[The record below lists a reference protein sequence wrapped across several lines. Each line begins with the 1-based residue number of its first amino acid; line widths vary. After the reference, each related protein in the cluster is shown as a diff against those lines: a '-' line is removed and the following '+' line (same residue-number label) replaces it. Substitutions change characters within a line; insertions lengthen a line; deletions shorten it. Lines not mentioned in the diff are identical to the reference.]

1 MEKHKGGAFSCNE
14 LQARSTLGLCPNNS
28 DEVTFS
34 FPALP
39 ILTQVSNF
47 TCLGQPPYRGGVR
60 SVGVILED
68 AGEAE
73 VRHFADQVA
82 VDQDVAGS
90 QVPVHVTQVR

>member
-68 AGEAE
+68 A
-73 VRHFADQVA
+73 

-90 QVPVHVTQVR
+90 QVSVHVTQVR